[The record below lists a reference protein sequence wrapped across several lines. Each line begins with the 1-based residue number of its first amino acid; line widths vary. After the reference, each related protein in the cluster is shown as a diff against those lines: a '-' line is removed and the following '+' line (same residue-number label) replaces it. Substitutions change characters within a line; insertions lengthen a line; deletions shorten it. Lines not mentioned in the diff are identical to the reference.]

1 MAHREHGEDA
11 SWTKP
16 TFARW
21 RPSALVLGSLLALAC
36 GPPLNPIPKGAVD
49 ASIQDALGDEAA
61 PVISCAR
68 YGGTC
73 TSVPTKS
80 CPVQITG
87 TGLCEGDLICCTG
100 Q

>member
-1 MAHREHGEDA
+1 MTHREHRQDA
-11 SWTKP
+11 RRAKP
-16 TFARW
+16 TYALW
-21 RPSALVLGSLLALAC
+21 RLSSVALVGLLAIAC
-36 GPPLNPIPKGAVD
+36 GPPLNPIPKGAD
-49 ASIQDALGDEAA
+49 ASIQDASGDEAA

-73 TSVPTKS
+73 TPVPTKS

-87 TGLCEGDLICCTG
+87 TGLCDGDLICCTG